1 MPRTLVVTNDY
12 PPRPGG
18 IQEFVQ
24 SMVDG
29 LDPADVVVYAST
41 WHGRA
46 EECRAY
52 DAAHDYL
59 TIRENT
65 SVLLPEPRRV
75 RRACEIARAEGCETV
90 WFGAAAPLGLMAP
103 SLRRVGVGR
112 LVATTH
118 GHETGWA
125 QLPGARSL
133 LRRIGD
139 GVDVVTYLSEY
150 QRTRIGAVLSPQAAA
165 RMAQL
170 SPGVDTDRF
179 RPDLRG
185 SAEVAEIR
193 KRHGLTDRPVAV
205 CMSRLVPRKGQDT
218 LIRAWPAV
226 KRTVP
231 DAALL
236 IGSGGPYRKEL
247 ERLVR
252 ETGVERDVMF
262 TGSVPWEELPH
273 YFAAGDVFAMPCR
286 TRRGGLDVEGLGIV
300 YLEAS
305 ATGLAVVGGDS
316 GGAPDAVLH
325 GETGYVVPGRSVE
338 ETARRVA
345 ELLGDPQLAAKL
357 GATGR
362 EWVERRWRWSTIR
375 EHFRA
380 LLYPGPIQRE
390 TAQL

>member
-24 SMVDG
+24 AMVDG
-29 LDPADVVVYAST
+29 FTPSDVVVYAST
-41 WHGRA
+41 WRGRA

-52 DAAHDYL
+52 DAAHPYL
-59 TIRENT
+59 TVRENT
-65 SVLLPEPRRV
+65 SVLLPDPRRT
-75 RRACEIARAEGCETV
+75 RRACEIAKAEGCDTV

-103 SLRRVGVGR
+103 ALRRAGVGR

-150 QRTRIGAVLSPQAAA
+150 QRIRIGAVLSSAAAA

-179 RPDLRG
+179 RPELRT
-185 SAEVAEIR
+185 SAEVARIR
-193 KRHGLTDRPVAV
+193 ERYGLTDRPVAV
-205 CMSRLVPRKGQDT
+205 CISRLVPRKGQDT

-226 KRTVP
+226 KRTIP

-236 IGSGGPYRKEL
+236 IGSGGPYRKDL
-247 ERLVR
+247 ERIAR
-252 ETGVERDVMF
+252 ETGVERDVVF
-262 TGSVPWEELPH
+262 TGPVPWEELPL

-286 TRRGGLDVEGLGIV
+286 TRRAGLDVEGLGIV

-305 ATGLAVVGGDS
+305 ATGRPVVGGDS
-316 GGAPDAVLH
+316 GGAPDAVVE
-325 GETGYVVPGRSVE
+325 GETGYVVPGGSVE
-338 ETARRVA
+338 QTARRVA
-345 ELLGDPQLAAKL
+345 ELLGDPQLSAKL
-357 GATGR
+357 GAAGR
-362 EWVERRWRWSTIR
+362 EWVESRWQWSTIR
-375 EHFRA
+375 DRFRT
-380 LLYPGPIQRE
+380 LLDP
-390 TAQL
+390 AA

>member
-24 SMVDG
+24 AMVDG
-29 LDPADVVVYAST
+29 FTPSDVVVYAST
-41 WHGRA
+41 WRGRA

-52 DAAHDYL
+52 DAAHAYL
-59 TIRENT
+59 TVREKT
-65 SVLLPEPRRV
+65 SVLLPDPRRT
-75 RRACEIARAEGCETV
+75 RRACEIARAEGCDTV

-103 SLRRVGVGR
+103 ALRRAGVGR

-125 QLPGARSL
+125 QLPGARNL

-179 RPDLRG
+179 RPEHRL
-185 SAEVAEIR
+185 SPEVAQIR
-193 KRHGLTDRPVAV
+193 RRHGLTDRPVAV
-205 CMSRLVPRKGQDT
+205 CISRLVARKGQDT

-226 KRTVP
+226 KRAVP

-236 IGSGGPYRKEL
+236 IVGGGPYRKDL
-247 ERLVR
+247 ERIAR
-252 ETGVERDVMF
+252 ETGIERDVVF
-262 TGSVPWEELPH
+262 TGSVPWEQLPY

-286 TRRGGLDVEGLGIV
+286 TRRAGLDVEGLGIV

-305 ATGLAVVGGDS
+305 ATGLPVVAGDS
-316 GGAPDAVLH
+316 GGAPDAVVE
-325 GETGYVVPGRSVE
+325 GETGYIVDGRSTE
-338 ETARRVA
+338 QTAQRVA
-345 ELLGDPQLAAKL
+345 DLLTDPQLSAKL
-357 GATGR
+357 GASGR
-362 EWVERRWRWSTIR
+362 AWVEQRWQWSTIR
-375 EHFRA
+375 ARFRA
-380 LLYPGPIQRE
+380 LLAP
-390 TAQL
+390 AS

>member
-29 LDPADVVVYAST
+29 FDPADVVVYAST

-46 EECRAY
+46 EECRVY

-103 SLRRVGVGR
+103 ALRRVGVDR

-150 QRTRIGAVLSPQAAA
+150 QRTRIGAVLSTQAAA

-179 RPDLRG
+179 RPELRG
-185 SAEVAEIR
+185 SAEAAEIR
-193 KRHGLTDRPVAV
+193 KRYGLIDRPVAV
-205 CMSRLVPRKGQDT
+205 CMSRLVARKGQDT

-231 DAALL
+231 DAALF

-247 ERLVR
+247 ERLAR
-252 ETGVERDVMF
+252 EAGVERDVVF
-262 TGSVPWEELPH
+262 TGELPWEELPN

-316 GGAPDAVLH
+316 GGAPDAVMH

-345 ELLGDPQLAAKL
+345 ELLADPQLAAKL
-357 GATGR
+357 GAVGR
-362 EWVERRWRWSTIR
+362 EWVEQRWRWSSIR
-375 EHFRA
+375 EHFHT
-380 LLYPGPIQRE
+380 LLYSV
-390 TAQL
+390 